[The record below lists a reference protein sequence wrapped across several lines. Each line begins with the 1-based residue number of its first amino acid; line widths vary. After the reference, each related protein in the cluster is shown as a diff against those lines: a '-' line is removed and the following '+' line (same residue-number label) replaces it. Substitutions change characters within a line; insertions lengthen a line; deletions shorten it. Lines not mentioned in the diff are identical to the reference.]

1 MRSAPA
7 LASAL
12 LLALIP
18 LASAAT
24 VRTCWGYDGQ
34 SWANNVQCPGSQ
46 ACCGVNGICLPNKL
60 CNSKKDG
67 TGEII
72 RGPCAVQPYDTAE
85 CGEICLYDEIDKRF
99 PRVTICE
106 DDGKYCC
113 DNDKDCCTEGRGVVL
128 NGVGKVVGKAV
139 SSSSSTTSVPSTLS
153 TSSTSP
159 SSTPTPTSDSSPS
172 DTTTTTPPTPTT
184 PSAASE
190 TTDPTNPASPSETA
204 AAAGGLATSAKI
216 GIGIAVPLA
225 VLAAAGLGAFL
236 WFRRRRVYSG
246 SNDGYK
252 PSPQGSAAAQELGAT
267 EIPQELQALPRE
279 QSNIPIEL
287 PAEEAGMREAKVDYK
302 PYVRGA

>member
-1 MRSAPA
+1 MRPAPA

-12 LLALIP
+12 LLAILP
-18 LASAAT
+18 LASAVT
-24 VRTCWGYDGQ
+24 VRTCWGYDGKN
-34 SWANNVQCPGSQ
+34 WENNVLCPGSQ
-46 ACCGVNGICLPNKL
+46 ACCGVNGMCLPNKL

-72 RGPCAVQPYDTAE
+72 RGPCATQPYDPVE
-85 CGEICLYDEIDKRF
+85 CGEICLYDEIDDRF

-113 DNDKDCCTEGRGVVL
+113 NNDKDCCAEGRGVIL
-128 NGVGKVVGKAV
+128 NGAGKVVGKAV
-139 SSSSSTTSVPSTLS
+139 SSSSSTTSVPSTMS

-159 SSTPTPTSDSSPS
+159 PETTTSDSSSTS
-172 DTTTTTPPTPTT
+172 DPTTTSTKPTT
-184 PSAASE
+184 PTAASE
-190 TTDPTNPASPSETA
+190 TTALNDAASPSETA
-204 AAAGGLATSAKI
+204 AAGGLATGAKI
-216 GIGIAVPLA
+216 GIGIAVPLG

-236 WFRRRRVYSG
+236 WFRRRRVYSA

-252 PSPQGSAAAQELGAT
+252 PSPQGSPAQELVAT
-267 EIPQELQALPRE
+267 DIPRELQAFPKE

-287 PAEEAGMREAKVDYK
+287 PADEAGMQAAKVNYK